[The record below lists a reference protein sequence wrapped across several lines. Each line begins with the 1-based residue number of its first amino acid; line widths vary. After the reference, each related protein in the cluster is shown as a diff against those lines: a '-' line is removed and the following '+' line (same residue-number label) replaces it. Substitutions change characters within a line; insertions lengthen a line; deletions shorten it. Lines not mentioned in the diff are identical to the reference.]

1 MATAPLVDCATESP
15 LVGFPCNQDTP
26 PDTQYAVGPTAAVE
40 MTNGSVSM
48 WAHSDQTPFGSLIS
62 RVSEESFFGSIFGAA
77 PGSFVF
83 TDPNLLYDSASGRW
97 FASGLVFDNASQQ
110 EFVLLIVSQTSDPT
124 GTWNKFQLNPKAGV
138 LRDQEKIGVSDDKVA
153 LSWDEF
159 TSATSPPAGV
169 VLVIR
174 KSDLLAG
181 TAPAS
186 FLFGPDASR
195 PFPLAVRSLSPTTT
209 QLVVYNNA
217 DPQVTENKG
226 APTLGVMEFTGTP
239 PNVSMVE
246 FDPAIQGRAM
256 GPAASQPGGA
266 PGIQT
271 NEDRLLSASWQNGT
285 LWVAGNAG
293 CTFPPDTTDHSCLG
307 LVQATT
313 SASGVVVTQ
322 DTALGQPGVDSYFP
336 ALTMDPSGDVVVV
349 ATESSSSSPASVVTF
364 AEPVGASFG
373 PPSVIQAGLGH
384 YCNSS
389 CLAPGETAVRWG
401 DYSAAAVDPLNPARL
416 FVAGEYDASATD
428 QLDWGTP
435 PPTPTPTPTPTP
447 PASPGYWF
455 VASDGGIF
463 SFGSA
468 GFFGSTEATPLNQPI
483 VAMAVTPTRNGYWLV
498 ARDGGIFSFGDAPFL
513 GSTGAIHL
521 NQPIVA
527 MATTPSGR
535 GYWLVAA
542 DGGIFGFGDA
552 GFFGSTGGSHLNQ
565 PIVGMAST
573 PTGQGYWLVA
583 RDGGIFSCTHLNQPI
598 VGVSTT
604 PTGHGYRFVAA
615 DGGMFTFGDA
625 GFFGSAGGSH
635 LNQPIVGM
643 AAPDAGGYWLVAAD
657 GGIFSF
663 GDAGFL
669 GSTGGTHL
677 NRPIV
682 GMTG

>member
-1 MATAPLVDCATESP
+1 MLGLVAAAWLPQPPAHASPAPTVRAAASSQVVATAPLVDCATESP

-428 QLDWGTP
+428 QLDWGTAAGL
-435 PPTPTPTPTPTP
+435 TGLLVRGLRRRHLLLRQRRLLRLHRGHAAQ
-447 PASPGYWF
+447 PAH
-455 VASDGGIF
+455 
-463 SFGSA
+463 
-468 GFFGSTEATPLNQPI
+468 
-483 VAMAVTPTRNGYWLV
+483 R
-498 ARDGGIFSFGDAPFL
+498 
-513 GSTGAIHL
+513 
-521 NQPIVA
+521 
-527 MATTPSGR
+527 
-535 GYWLVAA
+535 
-542 DGGIFGFGDA
+542 
-552 GFFGSTGGSHLNQ
+552 
-565 PIVGMAST
+565 
-573 PTGQGYWLVA
+573 
-583 RDGGIFSCTHLNQPI
+583 
-598 VGVSTT
+598 
-604 PTGHGYRFVAA
+604 GHGRH
-615 DGGMFTFGDA
+615 T
-625 GFFGSAGGSH
+625 H
-635 LNQPIVGM
+635 PQRLLVGR
-643 AAPDAGGYWLVAAD
+643 
-657 GGIFSF
+657 S
-663 GDAGFL
+663 
-669 GSTGGTHL
+669 
-677 NRPIV
+677 
-682 GMTG
+682 